1 MKVQI
6 DYDGHGDISKKE
18 VLVDEYDCLDA
29 DYTLAMIILPV
40 LKKIRENK
48 QWVPHVDD
56 EDVPEEI
63 RSTAAKPKED
73 SWDIDE
79 FHFNRWEHVL
89 NEMIWAFED
98 HTAGNP
104 DADAC
109 YEDINEPAEK
119 GSIQESLGLSKTKV
133 NLEKLKAYKARKQ
146 NAFCLFGKYYHSL
159 WMQFALFVS
168 SYIGTYL
175 LI

>member
-6 DYDGHGDISKKE
+6 DYDSNGDISKKE
-18 VLVDEYDCLDA
+18 VQVDEHDCWDA
-29 DYTLAMIILPV
+29 DYTLALIILPV
-40 LKKIRENK
+40 LKKIKECKR
-48 QWVPHVDD
+48 WVPRVDD

-104 DADAC
+104 DADVC
-109 YEDINEPAEK
+109 YEDTNEPAEK
-119 GSIQESLGLSKTKV
+119 GSIQETLGLSKTKV
-133 NLEKLKAYKARKQ
+133 NLEKLKAYNARKQ

-159 WMQFALFVS
+159 WM
-168 SYIGTYL
+168 
-175 LI
+175 